1 MDWSVDAA
9 TLPSAFDLTG
19 RVAIVTGAGSG
30 IGLGISQVLAAAGAL
45 VVCADVNDATADAA
59 AGAIGSAGY
68 QARAAT
74 LDVSHRSD
82 VADLIQSTAAEYGR
96 LDIMCNNAGLIGPEV
111 PAIDLTEEALDALL
125 AVNLKGV
132 LFGSQEAAKAMVRQG
147 RGSIVN
153 TASAAIDSPT
163 PSLLAYGISK
173 VGIVQISRSL
183 AAEVGPSGV
192 RVNVVAPGL
201 VETNITRHH
210 YTNPDGTT
218 DEARRDAT
226 LTQMREYAPLK
237 TLGLPEDIGLAV
249 LFLASDASRFI
260 TGQILRP
267 NGGTAMPW

>member
-1 MDWSVDAA
+1 VDAA
-9 TLPSAFDLTG
+9 TLPNAFDLTG

-30 IGLGISQVLAAAGAL
+30 IGLGISRALAGAGAL
-45 VVCADVNDATADAA
+45 VVCADVNGATADAA
-59 AGAIGSAGY
+59 AKTITSAGRK
-68 QARAAT
+68 ARAAT
-74 LDVSHRSD
+74 LDVSRRPDVIGLVRSTT
-82 VADLIQSTAAEYGR
+82 SEHGR

-111 PAIDLTEEALDALL
+111 SAIDLTEDALDGLL

-132 LFGSQEAAKAMVRQG
+132 LFGSQEAAKVMLKQG

-163 PSLLAYGISK
+163 PGLLAYGISK

-192 RVNVVAPGL
+192 RVNVIAPGL
-201 VETNITRHH
+201 VETNITRRH
-210 YTNPDGTT
+210 YTNEDGTI
-218 DEARRDAT
+218 DEGRRDAT
-226 LTQMREYAPLK
+226 LTQMRDYAPLK
-237 TLGLPEDIGLAV
+237 TLGTPEDMGLAA